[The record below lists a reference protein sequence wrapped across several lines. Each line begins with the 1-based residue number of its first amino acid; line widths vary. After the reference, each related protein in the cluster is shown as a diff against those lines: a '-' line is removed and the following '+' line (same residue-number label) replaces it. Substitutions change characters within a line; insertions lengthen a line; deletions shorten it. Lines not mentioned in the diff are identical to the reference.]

1 MKNAGAG
8 ATALAAVACVRAP
21 ASPVRASETADA
33 RRSARRSIG
42 EVEGRGGGRIEASAS
57 CPGRLGAFTESS
69 SFGAEQRFPLA
80 PVGNGH
86 DVNVEA
92 DVLPDRYRGPRRI
105 GRGGMGEI
113 YRATDEMLGR
123 AVAVKVL
130 TERYAEDEAVRE
142 RFTREA
148 LAAARLSGRP
158 NIVTIFDVGEH
169 EGRPF
174 IVMEYLGGGS
184 LEERLREGPIAPGQA
199 VAWLRQAAA
208 ALDSAH
214 AEGVVHRDVKPANLL
229 LDRDDNLHVADFGIA
244 SAAGLDSMTKTGTV
258 IGTAGYL
265 SPEQAQGDRASP
277 ASDVYALGVV
287 AWELLTGR
295 RPFEGDTAAA
305 EAAAHVHADVPRI
318 SEVRLELP
326 QELDAVFDHAL
337 AKDPNARHRSTAE
350 LVADLDAALH
360 DSAPA
365 TRVLTPA
372 PQRRPPRRSARPS
385 RPSWL
390 VPALVLLALV
400 GAGLILA
407 ALVASND
414 GGGSGGAQETTVVR
428 TVTAQGETQ
437 RVTVTASGQTTPAP
451 APPANA
457 GLSVAEARALQDEST
472 AAMNGGDWERALA
485 LSQQAL
491 SALRGRDETYEGY
504 ANFNIGNSLAH
515 LGRCDEA
522 LSYLDRR
529 EQLLGP
535 HPAVDEARRICS

>member
-1 MKNAGAG
+1 M
-8 ATALAAVACVRAP
+8 
-21 ASPVRASETADA
+21 S
-33 RRSARRSIG
+33 
-42 EVEGRGGGRIEASAS
+42 VEI
-57 CPGRLGAFTESS
+57 
-69 SFGAEQRFPLA
+69 
-80 PVGNGH
+80 V
-86 DVNVEA
+86 
-92 DVLPDRYRGPRRI
+92 VLPDRYRGPRQI

-130 TERYAEDEAVRE
+130 AGRYAGDEFVRA

-158 NIVTIFDVGEH
+158 NIVTIFDVGES

-184 LEERLREGPIAPGQA
+184 LDDKLREGPVAPGQA
-199 VAWLRQAAA
+199 VAWLRQAAN
-208 ALDSAH
+208 ALDAAH
-214 AEGVVHRDVKPANLL
+214 AEGVVHRDVKPGNLL
-229 LDRDDNLHVADFGIA
+229 LDRDGNLHVADFGIA

-277 ASDVYALGVV
+277 ASDRYALGVV
-287 AWELLTGR
+287 GWELLTGR

-318 SEVRLELP
+318 SEVRRDLP
-326 QELDAVFDHAL
+326 PELDAVFDRAL
-337 AKDPNARHRSTAE
+337 AKDPELRYGSAAE

-360 DSAPA
+360 DSAPE
-365 TRVLTPA
+365 TRVITPA
-372 PQRRPPRRSARPS
+372 PRSDPLRPSSRPS

-390 VPALVLLALV
+390 VPALVVLALV
-400 GAGLILA
+400 GAGLVVA

-414 GGGSGGAQETTVVR
+414 GARNEGAGAQSTTVVR

-437 RVTVTASGQTTPAP
+437 QVTVTANDRTTPAP
-451 APPANA
+451 APQPAA
-457 GLSVAEARALQDEST
+457 GLSVSQARALQDEST
-472 AAMNGGDWERALA
+472 AAMNDESWERALA
-485 LSQQAL
+485 LAQQAL
-491 SALRGRDETYEGY
+491 PALRGRDTTYEAY

-522 LSYLDRR
+522 QPYLDRR

-535 HPAVDEARRICS
+535 HPDVDEARRLCA